1 MAGAQASAILR
12 FGSGMSL
19 KLGRW
24 RRSATEARQGLSWTA
39 SRCRTV
45 SGKTCPVGVLLI
57 SEDQIV
63 AASGS
68 VAGLSPDGGGANPDC
83 EAETVMVAFGR
94 RDAYSFSTAQKS
106 KDARVATRK
115 KLGSTAWIRPDG
127 GFSERAC
134 SVIDLSD
141 TGVKLSIDA
150 LQTVSGQFSLLLS
163 REGQGRKCRVKWRRG
178 SQIGAMF
185 V

>member
-1 MAGAQASAILR
+1 MAAICH
-12 FGSGMSL
+12 G
-19 KLGRW
+19 
-24 RRSATEARQGLSWTA
+24 SATRPVVDSLPL
-39 SRCRTV
+39 RTV

-127 GFSERAC
+127 GFSVRAC
-134 SVIDLSD
+134 TVIDLSD

-150 LQTVSGQFSLLLS
+150 PQTVSGQFSLLLS